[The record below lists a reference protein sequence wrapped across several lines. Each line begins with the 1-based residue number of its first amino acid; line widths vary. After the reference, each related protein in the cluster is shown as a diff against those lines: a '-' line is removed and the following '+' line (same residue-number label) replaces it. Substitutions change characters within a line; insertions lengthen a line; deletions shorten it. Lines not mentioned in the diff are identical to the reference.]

1 MDDPEQQRRRKNAS
15 RAAFDWTREHPPG
28 TPVLAWPGTRDVEP
42 LVTRTRSSA
51 WVMSIDDVVV
61 QVDGHA
67 GGIAITHID
76 HDPTRQ
82 PAVPDVEFEMPPCPI
97 CARDLDSDGDS
108 LVCYPCGTSW
118 GRNGTGGRWNDPAAL
133 RCLATVRPYLRTN
146 PELVEA
152 CVLAKDHD
160 LRDNAGT
167 QHRSADGLTSWDDS
181 HAGAVTD
188 SGGEVL

>member
-1 MDDPEQQRRRKNAS
+1 MDTDEERRT
-15 RAAFDWTREHPPG
+15 AAYMKATDWTREHPPG

-51 WVMSIDDVVV
+51 WVISIDDVVV

-97 CARDLDSDGDS
+97 CTKALGSDGDS
-108 LVCYPCGTSW
+108 LVCERCQASWSSNGTS
-118 GRNGTGGRWNDPAAL
+118 GRWWDPT
-133 RCLATVRPYLRTN
+133 RQQCRATARPYATIESDEVLTCA
-146 PELVEA
+146 LHLGHDVE
-152 CVLAKDHD
+152 DEEYSETHQPGD
-160 LRDNAGT
+160 YSTEWTDRDPRALT
-167 QHRSADGLTSWDDS
+167 DGE
-181 HAGAVTD
+181 
-188 SGGEVL
+188 GEVL